1 MSTLVTDYVNQ
12 HEKRK
17 WRKAWKA
24 LRSLIKDPERTDQVF
39 VIMKA
44 LAGNSHAKQFLQ
56 FFKSEGGQ
64 RILTE
69 RLNILDKLKDYDYL
83 KSLPENS
90 LGRAYYN
97 FITSEDLTA
106 DGLVESS
113 QIAYTELKSKDL
125 RLYFDRSRDVHDL
138 WHVLTGYGR
147 DGFGEACVV
156 AFSYAQ
162 TKSLGFAA
170 IALMGGYEFNRRM
183 PGNNI
188 WSTIWQAYKNGRK
201 SEWLMGVVYE
211 DMFAMDLNEVRKIL
225 NIPRPTK

>member
-1 MSTLVTDYVNQ
+1 M
-12 HEKRK
+12 
-17 WRKAWKA
+17 
-24 LRSLIKDPERTDQVF
+24 
-39 VIMKA
+39 
-44 LAGNSHAKQFLQ
+44 
-56 FFKSEGGQ
+56 
-64 RILTE
+64 
-69 RLNILDKLKDYDYL
+69 
-83 KSLPENS
+83 
-90 LGRAYYN
+90 
-97 FITSEDLTA
+97 
-106 DGLVESS
+106 
-113 QIAYTELKSKDL
+113 
-125 RLYFDRSRDVHDL
+125 
-138 WHVLTGYGR
+138 LTGYGR

-225 NIPRPTK
+225 NIPRPTKYINSQNVIETLSLHYS